1 MCEKGYHIPFATGPK
16 LYALCILDDK
26 SGLRGQRRPPQARSP
41 RATTSLYNKSN
52 FLYSKGSI
60 NLNGFTGYRHKI
72 QEGDFAVILDS
83 LQELFRERGDSV
95 TPKQLAERMEHKLNR
110 SVHYTHATYLCT
122 LLGLVTRQ
130 GNKAGDKNNH
140 YVVFDADLLAQK
152 RAQYC
157 RVLGGNNE
165 MKSEFTLPK

>member
-110 SVHYTHATYLCT
+110 SVPNDKQDWDVDCTHQPVVLRAGWLENIKCPYS
-122 LLGLVTRQ
+122 GLYSRF
-130 GNKAGDKNNH
+130 G
-140 YVVFDADLLAQK
+140 
-152 RAQYC
+152 
-157 RVLGGNNE
+157 
-165 MKSEFTLPK
+165 